1 MFLLFI
7 EEGTG
12 GGTTQKKCEK
22 PTISYSNGKL
32 TFNSSTEGAACQY
45 NITDTDVKGGS
56 GNEVQ
61 LTATYSISVYATK
74 DGMENSETATAT
86 LCWIDVDP
94 KTEGIKNSIANVKA
108 NPVLI
113 QSNGGILNISGI
125 NDDTDV
131 FVYSVSGQMVGTSK
145 AKGDQVSVFTDI
157 QKGEIVIVKIGDK
170 SVKVVMQ

>member
-1 MFLLFI
+1 M
-7 EEGTG
+7 
-12 GGTTQKKCEK
+12 
-22 PTISYSNGKL
+22 
-32 TFNSSTEGAACQY
+32 
-45 NITDTDVKGGS
+45 
-56 GNEVQ
+56 
-61 LTATYSISVYATK
+61 
-74 DGMENSETATAT
+74 
-86 LCWIDVDP
+86 
-94 KTEGIKNSIANVKA
+94 KA